1 MPSVVGAAAAAS
13 DSDFSDSDDAIASDD
28 GRDERDRGHQP
39 IGAAPVVPEPEREQ
53 PATPVASAAVTAEA
67 QLRQKERQ
75 LALLQRE
82 VAQLKQR
89 LPQLLAEER
98 TQSVDASS
106 APGPSPAVASAL
118 AASLQAGDLRCVLC
132 QKALVSMPQPVNILR
147 VPSPAPTGP
156 TQCQKCSA
164 VCCAVYCS
172 IAHQRMDDQRHATE
186 CQAVMGDSE
195 TRACVERAAR
205 VRPPPRVSRY
215 HCGLSVDHPFEV
227 RRTVASAGTAT
238 AATAKEGSPE
248 DPLAKYISRIERS
261 AVLGPGPDKAW
272 TVVRGHT
279 ELPSD
284 PTALAAAASK
294 APPPAVAMPWVSFGS
309 STSVVL
315 NWLPPGR
322 RFDPRVAPQ
331 SYVVEHREVCL
342 GGQRDGGVGTWEPLK
357 EPHEGSVPAHTVRHL
372 SCGTWYQFRIL
383 PTGFA
388 LEEECVW
395 SEPSHPFRVGF
406 ADFSDVRR
414 LTPRPVQLRCLDRAC
429 CLRCAALSSCAV
441 SIDGVASTNWVDCLF
456 LTRITDWSC
465 GRLSLA
471 DRSMGRVQ
479 TVSPRRKL
487 RSTCG

>member
-28 GRDERDRGHQP
+28 GRDERDRVHQP
-39 IGAAPVVPEPEREQ
+39 IAAAASVLPEPEREQ
-53 PATPVASAAVTAEA
+53 PETLVASAAATAEA
-67 QLRQKERQ
+67 QLRQKERR

-82 VAQLKQR
+82 VAQLKHR

-98 TQSVDASS
+98 TPSVDAS
-106 APGPSPAVASAL
+106 APGPSQAVAAAL
-118 AASLQAGDLRCVLC
+118 TASLQTGGLRCVLC
-132 QKALVSMPQPVNILR
+132 QQALASKPQLVNILR

-156 TQCQKCSA
+156 TQCQKCSG

-172 IAHQRMDDQRHATE
+172 IAHQQIDDHRHEAE

-227 RRTVASAGTAT
+227 RRTVASAAK
-238 AATAKEGSPE
+238 ATAKDGSPE

-261 AVLGPGPDKAW
+261 AVLGPGLDKAW
-272 TVVRGHT
+272 SVVRGYT
-279 ELPSD
+279 NLPSD
-284 PTALAAAASK
+284 PVALAAAASK
-294 APPPAVAMPWVSFGS
+294 APPPAVATPWVSFGS

-331 SYVVEHREVCL
+331 SYVIEHREVCL
-342 GGQRDGGVGTWEPLK
+342 GGQRDGGVGPWEPLK

-372 SCGTWYQFRIL
+372 TCGMWYQFRIL
-383 PTGFA
+383 PRGFA
-388 LEEECVW
+388 LEDECVW
-395 SEPSHPFRVGF
+395 STPSHPFRVGF
-406 ADFSDVRR
+406 ADFSDVS
-414 LTPRPVQLRCLDRAC
+414 RPAQYSCAVWRSC
-429 CLRCAALSSCAV
+429 CLRCADPLVRSS
-441 SIDGVASTNWVDCLF
+441 
-456 LTRITDWSC
+456 
-465 GRLSLA
+465 
-471 DRSMGRVQ
+471 DR
-479 TVSPRRKL
+479 
-487 RSTCG
+487 